1 MNNVF
6 ENYIAALEATLV
18 SSEFVDDFIIQSQ
31 IYTDDDLKV
40 KLCVFCINT
49 WRIEVFIYAI
59 RHRRQLQIH
68 RYSFYCIDNENN
80 LIFRWDNAPHHPN
93 LKNFPHHIHLSDNSV
108 IPALKTPGIA
118 DVLEYLADR
127 ME

>member
-40 KLCVFCINT
+40 RL
-49 WRIEVFIYAI
+49 
-59 RHRRQLQIH
+59 
-68 RYSFYCIDNENN
+68 
-80 LIFRWDNAPHHPN
+80 
-93 LKNFPHHIHLSDNSV
+93 
-108 IPALKTPGIA
+108 
-118 DVLEYLADR
+118 
-127 ME
+127 